1 MDVIMMTHPRMDG
14 HEHVL
19 SNDCREWI
27 TNHSIER
34 IVLMNVKNNTN
45 PVLNS
50 ELKELVPDSEL
61 EILELPRIGLQD
73 QKTPSELNG
82 LPWQIL
88 TQICRQIRP
97 NRDTTI
103 LLGRGAAIYDHV
115 LWLTSQ
121 CYTEVK
127 ALHIDS
133 CQPVLNTRNI
143 RSHAPIEQKILP
155 AMLTSYLDDIKNKRI
170 DVENYGYADKE
181 RVMQLMNDTVLK
193 GVAPALKQMVD
204 EGGVEKYTYGTDVT
218 YRLTPK
224 ALQDAVSTYFSQKPE
239 KEAFLPNLT
248 IAFGR
253 LPHIQSRNAKDQIE
267 EFEFFSY
274 LTPLQ
279 PMDGLLV
286 VLQRI
291 EDSIPDSSIMTLDDA
306 LIAFEDSDFIGD
318 LRHAHAVIDRRT
330 KEYDIDVAQHLVVIN
345 PKTDLQ
351 FQMDMFLRLL
361 AHCEDFENVHGSRQW
376 DIDLTMPLNRIRSAV
391 SFFSY
396 ATHTPPTYVLKSKGT
411 KDDSVIIPRRS
422 LVLSLPN
429 RIAKDAFEQ
438 QMNPHGNNKGDPNCL
453 MGLYLWEQENTNNDD
468 DDDIF
473 AILEDQHSNAT
484 SIGIEPK
491 NLKKKLEE
499 YGLQKGNS
507 HVHRVLGR
515 LIQARL
521 VSQKG
526 TGFYLTDLGRFVAEQ
541 VHNIRQIEVI
551 E

>member
-1 MDVIMMTHPRMDG
+1 MDVIMMTHPLMDG
-14 HEHVL
+14 YEHVL
-19 SNDCREWI
+19 SNDCRKWI
-27 TNHSIER
+27 TDHSVER
-34 IVLMNVKNNTN
+34 IVLMNVKNRTN

-50 ELKELVPDSEL
+50 ELNELVPDSEL
-61 EILELPRIGLQD
+61 EILELPMIGLQD

-103 LLGRGAAIYDHV
+103 FLGRGAAIYDHV

-121 CYTEVK
+121 CYPGVK

-143 RSHAPIEQKILP
+143 RNHAPIEQTILP
-155 AMLTSYLDDIKNKRI
+155 AMLTSFLDDIKNKRI
-170 DVENYGYADKE
+170 DVENHGYTDKE
-181 RVMQLMNDTVLK
+181 RFMQLMNTTVLK
-193 GVAPALKQMVD
+193 GVAPALKEMVD

-239 KEAFLPNLT
+239 KEADLPNLT

-253 LPHIQSRNAKDQIE
+253 LPHIQSRQKDQVV
-267 EFEFFSY
+267 EFDFFSY

-291 EDSIPDSSIMTLDDA
+291 DDSIPDSSIMTLEDA
-306 LIAFEDSDFIGD
+306 LIKFEDSDFIGD

-345 PKTDLQ
+345 PKPDPD
-351 FQMDMFLRLL
+351 FQMDLFLRLL
-361 AHCEDFENVHGSRQW
+361 AYCEEFEKLHGTRQW
-376 DIDLTMPLNRIRSAV
+376 DIDLTMPLNKIRSAV

-396 ATHTPPTYVLKSKGT
+396 ATHTPPTYVLKSRA
-411 KDDSVIIPRRS
+411 DSVIIPRRS

-429 RIAKDAFEQ
+429 RMAKDAFEQ

-453 MGLYLWEQENTNNDD
+453 MGLYLWELENTNDED
-468 DDDIF
+468 EDIF
-473 AILEDQHSNAT
+473 AILDDNQSTAA

-515 LIQARL
+515 LVQARL

-526 TGFYLTDLGRFVAEQ
+526 SGFYLTDLGRFVAEQ
-541 VHNIRQIEVI
+541 IHNIRQFEVI

>member
-1 MDVIMMTHPRMDG
+1 MDLIMMTHPLIDG

-19 SNDCREWI
+19 SSDCRKWI
-27 TNHSIER
+27 TDHSVKR
-34 IVLMNVKNNTN
+34 IVLMNVKNKTN

-50 ELKELVPDSEL
+50 ELKELAPGSEL

-97 NRDTTI
+97 DRDTTI
-103 LLGRGAAIYDHV
+103 FLGRGAAIYDHV
-115 LWLTSQ
+115 LWLTGQ
-121 CYTEVK
+121 CYPGVK

-133 CQPVLNTRNI
+133 CQPVLSTRNI
-143 RSHAPIEQKILP
+143 RNHARIEETILP
-155 AMLTSYLDDIKNKRI
+155 ALLTSFLDDIKNKRI
-170 DVENYGYADKE
+170 DVENYGYTDKE
-181 RVMQLMNDTVLK
+181 RFMGLMNATVLK
-193 GVAPALKQMVD
+193 GVAPALKEMVD

-224 ALQDAVSTYFSQKPE
+224 ALQDAVSTYYSQKPE
-239 KEAFLPNLT
+239 KEADLPNLT

-253 LPHIQSRNAKDQIE
+253 LPRIQSRSKRDQVE
-267 EFEFFSY
+267 EFQFFSY

-286 VLQRI
+286 VLQRLD
-291 EDSIPDSSIMTLDDA
+291 DSIPESSIMTLEDA
-306 LIAFEDSDFIGD
+306 LIRFEGSDFIGD
-318 LRHAHAVIDRRT
+318 LRHAYAVIDRRT

-345 PKTDLQ
+345 PKPDPQ

-361 AHCEDFENVHGSRQW
+361 AYCEEFENIHGTRQW

-396 ATHTPPTYVLKSKGT
+396 ATHTPPTYVLKSKE
-411 KDDSVIIPRRS
+411 DSVIIPRRS

-453 MGLYLWEQENTNNDD
+453 MGLYLWELENTND

-473 AILEDQHSNAT
+473 AILDDQHSNNA

-515 LIQARL
+515 LVQARL

-526 TGFYLTDLGRFVAEQ
+526 SGFYLTDLGRFVAEQ
-541 VHNIRQIEVI
+541 IHNIRQVEVI

>member
-1 MDVIMMTHPRMDG
+1 MDLIMMTHPLIDG

-19 SNDCREWI
+19 SSDCRKWI
-27 TNHSIER
+27 TDNSVER
-34 IVLMNVKNNTN
+34 IVLMNVKNKTN

-50 ELKELVPDSEL
+50 ELKELAPGSEL

-97 NRDTTI
+97 DCDTTI
-103 LLGRGAAIYDHV
+103 FLGRGAAIYDHV
-115 LWLTSQ
+115 LWLTGQ
-121 CYTEVK
+121 CYPGVK

-133 CQPVLNTRNI
+133 CQPVLSTRNI
-143 RSHAPIEQKILP
+143 RNHARIEETILP
-155 AMLTSYLDDIKNKRI
+155 ALLTSFLDDIKNKRI
-170 DVENYGYADKE
+170 DVENYGYTDKE
-181 RVMQLMNDTVLK
+181 RFMGLMNATVLK
-193 GVAPALKQMVD
+193 GVAPALKEMVD

-224 ALQDAVSTYFSQKPE
+224 ALQDAVSTYYSQKPE
-239 KEAFLPNLT
+239 KEADLPNLT

-253 LPHIQSRNAKDQIE
+253 LPRIQSRSKRDQVE
-267 EFEFFSY
+267 EFQFFSY

-286 VLQRI
+286 VLQRLD
-291 EDSIPDSSIMTLDDA
+291 DSIPESSIMTLEDA
-306 LIAFEDSDFIGD
+306 LIRFEGSDFIGD
-318 LRHAHAVIDRRT
+318 LRHAYAVIDRRT

-345 PKTDLQ
+345 PKPDPQ

-361 AHCEDFENVHGSRQW
+361 AYCEEFENIHGTRQW

-396 ATHTPPTYVLKSKGT
+396 ATHTPPTYVLKSKE
-411 KDDSVIIPRRS
+411 DSVIIPRRS

-453 MGLYLWEQENTNNDD
+453 MGLYLWELENTND

-473 AILEDQHSNAT
+473 AILDDQHSNNA

-515 LIQARL
+515 LVQARL

-526 TGFYLTDLGRFVAEQ
+526 SGFYLTDLGRFVAEQ
-541 VHNIRQIEVI
+541 IHNIRQVEVI

>member
-1 MDVIMMTHPRMDG
+1 MDIILMTHPLLDG
-14 HEHVL
+14 HKHVL
-19 SNDCREWI
+19 SNDCRTWI
-27 TNHSIER
+27 TEHSIER
-34 IVLMNVKNNTN
+34 IVLMNVKNKTN

-50 ELKELVPDSEL
+50 ELKELAPDSEL

-97 NRDTTI
+97 GRDTTI
-103 LLGRGAAIYDHV
+103 FLGRGAAIYDHV
-115 LWLTSQ
+115 LWLTGQ
-121 CYTEVK
+121 CYPGIK

-133 CQPVLNTRNI
+133 CQPVLSTRNI
-143 RSHAPIEQKILP
+143 RNHARIEETILP
-155 AMLTSYLDDIKNKRI
+155 ALLISFLDDIKNKRI
-170 DVENYGYADKE
+170 DVENYGYTDKE
-181 RVMQLMNDTVLK
+181 RFMGLMNATVLK
-193 GVAPALKQMVD
+193 GVAPALKEMVD

-224 ALQDAVSTYFSQKPE
+224 ALQDAVSTYYSQKPV
-239 KEAFLPNLT
+239 KEADLPNLT

-253 LPHIQSRNAKDQIE
+253 LPRIQSRSKKNQVE
-267 EFEFFSY
+267 EFQLFSY

-291 EDSIPDSSIMTLDDA
+291 DDSIPESSILTLEDA
-306 LIAFEDSDFIGD
+306 LIKFEKSDFIGD

-345 PKTDLQ
+345 PKSDPH
-351 FQMDMFLRLL
+351 FQMDLFLRLL
-361 AHCEDFENVHGSRQW
+361 TYCEEFEKVHGIRQW

-396 ATHTPPTYVLKSKGT
+396 TTHTPPTYVLKSKE
-411 KDDSVIIPRRS
+411 DSVIIPRRS

-429 RIAKDAFEQ
+429 RIAKDALEQ
-438 QMNPHGNNKGDPNCL
+438 QMYPHGNNKGDPNCL
-453 MGLYLWEQENTNNDD
+453 MGLYLLELENTTDD
-468 DDDIF
+468 DDFF
-473 AILEDQHSNAT
+473 AILDDQHSNTA

-515 LIQARL
+515 LVQARL

-526 TGFYLTDLGRFVAEQ
+526 SGFYLTDLGRFVAEQ
-541 VHNIRQIEVI
+541 IHNIRQFGVI

>member
-1 MDVIMMTHPRMDG
+1 MDLILMTHPLIDG

-19 SNDCREWI
+19 SNDCRKWI
-27 TNHSIER
+27 TDHSVER
-34 IVLMNVKNNTN
+34 IVLMNVKNKTN

-50 ELKELVPDSEL
+50 ELKELAPGSEL

-97 NRDTTI
+97 DRDTTI
-103 LLGRGAAIYDHV
+103 FLGRGAAIYDHV
-115 LWLTSQ
+115 LWLTGQ
-121 CYTEVK
+121 CYPGVK

-133 CQPVLNTRNI
+133 CQPVLSTRNI
-143 RSHAPIEQKILP
+143 RNHARIEETILP
-155 AMLTSYLDDIKNKRI
+155 ALLTSFLDDIKNKRI
-170 DVENYGYADKE
+170 DVENYGYTDKE
-181 RVMQLMNDTVLK
+181 RFMGLMNATVLK
-193 GVAPALKQMVD
+193 GVAPALKEMVD

-224 ALQDAVSTYFSQKPE
+224 ALQDAVSTYYSQKPE
-239 KEAFLPNLT
+239 KEADLPNLT

-253 LPHIQSRNAKDQIE
+253 LPRIQSRSKRNQVE
-267 EFEFFSY
+267 EFQFFSY

-286 VLQRI
+286 VLQRLD
-291 EDSIPDSSIMTLDDA
+291 DSIPESSIMTLEDA
-306 LIAFEDSDFIGD
+306 LIRFEGSDFIGD
-318 LRHAHAVIDRRT
+318 LRHAYAVIDRRT

-345 PKTDLQ
+345 PKPDPQ

-361 AHCEDFENVHGSRQW
+361 AYCEEFENVHGTRQW

-396 ATHTPPTYVLKSKGT
+396 ATHTPPTYVLKSKE
-411 KDDSVIIPRRS
+411 DSVIIPRRS

-453 MGLYLWEQENTNNDD
+453 MGLYLWELEITND

-473 AILEDQHSNAT
+473 AILDDQHSNNA

-515 LIQARL
+515 LVQARL

-526 TGFYLTDLGRFVAEQ
+526 SGFYLTDLGRFVAEQ
-541 VHNIRQIEVI
+541 IHNIRQVEVI

>member
-1 MDVIMMTHPRMDG
+1 MDLIMMTHPLIDG

-19 SNDCREWI
+19 SSDCRKWI
-27 TNHSIER
+27 TDHSVER
-34 IVLMNVKNNTN
+34 IVLMNVKNKTN

-50 ELKELVPDSEL
+50 ELKELAPGSEL

-97 NRDTTI
+97 DRDTTI
-103 LLGRGAAIYDHV
+103 FLGRGAAIYDHV
-115 LWLTSQ
+115 LWLTGQ
-121 CYTEVK
+121 CYPGVK

-133 CQPVLNTRNI
+133 CQPVLSTRNI
-143 RSHAPIEQKILP
+143 RNHARIEETILP
-155 AMLTSYLDDIKNKRI
+155 ALLTSFLDDIKNKRI
-170 DVENYGYADKE
+170 DVENYGYTDKE
-181 RVMQLMNDTVLK
+181 RFMGLMNATVLK
-193 GVAPALKQMVD
+193 GVAPALKEMVD

-224 ALQDAVSTYFSQKPE
+224 ALQDAVSTYYSQKPE
-239 KEAFLPNLT
+239 KEADLPNLT

-253 LPHIQSRNAKDQIE
+253 LPRIQSRSKRDQVE
-267 EFEFFSY
+267 EFQFFSY

-286 VLQRI
+286 VLQRLD
-291 EDSIPDSSIMTLDDA
+291 DSIPESSIMTLEDA
-306 LIAFEDSDFIGD
+306 LIRFEGSDFIGD
-318 LRHAHAVIDRRT
+318 LRHAYAVIDRRT

-345 PKTDLQ
+345 PKPDPQ

-361 AHCEDFENVHGSRQW
+361 AYCEEFENIHGTRQW

-396 ATHTPPTYVLKSKGT
+396 ATHTPPTYVLKSKE
-411 KDDSVIIPRRS
+411 DSVIIPRRS

-453 MGLYLWEQENTNNDD
+453 MGLYLWELENTND

-473 AILEDQHSNAT
+473 AILDDQHSNNA

-515 LIQARL
+515 LVQARL

-526 TGFYLTDLGRFVAEQ
+526 SGFYLTDLGRFVAEQ
-541 VHNIRQIEVI
+541 IHNIRQVEVI

>member
-1 MDVIMMTHPRMDG
+1 MDLIMMTHPLTDG

-19 SNDCREWI
+19 SSDCRKWI
-27 TNHSIER
+27 TDHSVER
-34 IVLMNVKNNTN
+34 IVLMNVKNKTN

-50 ELKELVPDSEL
+50 ELKELAPGSEL

-97 NRDTTI
+97 DRDTTI
-103 LLGRGAAIYDHV
+103 FLGRGAAIYDHV
-115 LWLTSQ
+115 LWLTGQ
-121 CYTEVK
+121 CYPGVK

-133 CQPVLNTRNI
+133 CQPVLSTRNI
-143 RSHAPIEQKILP
+143 RNHARIEETILP
-155 AMLTSYLDDIKNKRI
+155 ALLTSFLDDIKNKRI
-170 DVENYGYADKE
+170 DVENYGYTDKE
-181 RVMQLMNDTVLK
+181 RFMGLMNATVLK
-193 GVAPALKQMVD
+193 GVAPALKEMVD

-224 ALQDAVSTYFSQKPE
+224 ALQDAVSTYYSQKPE
-239 KEAFLPNLT
+239 KEADLPNLT

-253 LPHIQSRNAKDQIE
+253 LPRIQSRSKRDQVE
-267 EFEFFSY
+267 EFQFFSY

-286 VLQRI
+286 VLQRLD
-291 EDSIPDSSIMTLDDA
+291 DSIPESSIMTLEDA
-306 LIAFEDSDFIGD
+306 LIRFEGSDFIGD
-318 LRHAHAVIDRRT
+318 LRHAYAVIDRRT

-345 PKTDLQ
+345 PKPDPQ

-361 AHCEDFENVHGSRQW
+361 AYCEEFENIHGTRQW

-396 ATHTPPTYVLKSKGT
+396 ATHTPPTYVLKSKE
-411 KDDSVIIPRRS
+411 DSVIIPRRS

-453 MGLYLWEQENTNNDD
+453 MGLYLWELENTND

-473 AILEDQHSNAT
+473 AILDDQHSNNA

-515 LIQARL
+515 LVQARL

-526 TGFYLTDLGRFVAEQ
+526 SGFYLTDLGRFVAEQ
-541 VHNIRQIEVI
+541 IHNIRQVEVI

>member
-1 MDVIMMTHPRMDG
+1 MNSVK
-14 HEHVL
+14 
-19 SNDCREWI
+19 
-27 TNHSIER
+27 R
-34 IVLMNVKNNTN
+34 IVLLTAEHKQYQE
-45 PVLNS
+45 LRS
-50 ELKELVPDSEL
+50 EFDELIPDAELVTF
-61 EILELPRIGLQD
+61 ELPRIGLED
-73 QKTPSELNG
+73 QKTPSELTG

-121 CYTEVK
+121 CYPEVR

-155 AMLTSYLDDIKNKRI
+155 AMLTSFLDDIKNKRI
-170 DVENYGYADKE
+170 DVENYGYTDKE
-181 RVMQLMNDTVLK
+181 RFMQLMNDTVLK

-204 EGGVEKYTYGTDVT
+204 EGGVEKYAYGSDVT

-306 LIAFEDSDFIGD
+306 LIAFEESNFIGD
-318 LRHAHAVIDRRT
+318 LRHAHAVIERRT
-330 KEYDIDVAQHLVVIN
+330 KEYGIYVAQHLVVIN
-345 PKTDLQ
+345 PKTDQQ

-361 AHCEDFENVHGSRQW
+361 ACCEDFENVHGSRQW

-396 ATHTPPTYVLKSKGT
+396 ATHTPPTYVLKSKGS
-411 KDDSVIIPRRS
+411 KDDSVAIPRRS
-422 LVLSLPN
+422 LVLSVPN
-429 RIAKDAFEQ
+429 RIAKNAFEQ

-453 MGLYLWEQENTNNDD
+453 TGLYLWEQENTNDDD

-473 AILEDQHSNAT
+473 AILDNQHSNAT

>member
-1 MDVIMMTHPRMDG
+1 MDLIMMTHPLIDG

-19 SNDCREWI
+19 SSDCRKWI
-27 TNHSIER
+27 TDNSVER
-34 IVLMNVKNNTN
+34 IVLMNVKNKTN

-50 ELKELVPDSEL
+50 ELKELAPGSEL

-97 NRDTTI
+97 DRDTTI
-103 LLGRGAAIYDHV
+103 FLGRGAAIYDHV
-115 LWLTSQ
+115 LWLTGQ
-121 CYTEVK
+121 CYPGVK

-133 CQPVLNTRNI
+133 CQPVLSTRNI
-143 RSHAPIEQKILP
+143 RNHARIEETILP
-155 AMLTSYLDDIKNKRI
+155 ALLTSFLDDIKNKRI
-170 DVENYGYADKE
+170 DVENYGYTDKE
-181 RVMQLMNDTVLK
+181 RFMGLMNATVLK
-193 GVAPALKQMVD
+193 GVAPALKEMVD

-224 ALQDAVSTYFSQKPE
+224 ALQDAVSTYYSQKPE
-239 KEAFLPNLT
+239 KEADLPNLT

-253 LPHIQSRNAKDQIE
+253 LPRIQSRSKRDQVE
-267 EFEFFSY
+267 EFQFFSY

-286 VLQRI
+286 VLQRLD
-291 EDSIPDSSIMTLDDA
+291 DSIPESSIMTLEDA
-306 LIAFEDSDFIGD
+306 LIRFEGSDFIGD
-318 LRHAHAVIDRRT
+318 LRHAYAVIDRRT

-345 PKTDLQ
+345 PKPDPQ

-361 AHCEDFENVHGSRQW
+361 AYCEEFENIHGTRQW

-396 ATHTPPTYVLKSKGT
+396 ATHTPPTYVLKSKE
-411 KDDSVIIPRRS
+411 DSVIIPRRS

-453 MGLYLWEQENTNNDD
+453 MGLYLWELEHTND

-473 AILEDQHSNAT
+473 AILDDQHSNNA

-515 LIQARL
+515 LVQARL

-526 TGFYLTDLGRFVAEQ
+526 SGFYLTDLGRFVAEQ
-541 VHNIRQIEVI
+541 IHNIRQVEVI